1 MKYLKSKL
9 PDIAV
14 FLIGFAA
21 FFAVIALSRLDT
33 GAVLYALLLFITVTS
48 PFYLYKYVNEKKK
61 CKKLNDLIKQDG
73 VIIENGSLPET
84 SDITELC
91 YRQLVLKLAK
101 EKQRISL
108 EFVQKRTETEDYY
121 TLWAH
126 QIKTPI
132 AAMRL
137 LLQSN
142 EGTPNREC
150 EAELFK
156 IEQYVEM
163 VLGFQ
168 RLESDSNDYVLKTYD
183 IDGIIKTSVKKFS
196 KQFILKKLTFNFS
209 ETHIKAVTD
218 EKQLG
223 FVIEQIIS
231 NALKYTPSGSI
242 SVYGE
247 GDTLC
252 ISDTGIGIADEDL
265 PRIFEKGYTGYNG
278 RTDKKSTGL
287 GLYLCKRITD
297 KLGHKLTV
305 YSKEGEGTTVKIKLS
320 RPTLEIE

>member
-33 GAVLYALLLFITVTS
+33 GAVLYALLLFLTVTA
-48 PFYLYKYVNEKKK
+48 PFYLYKYVNQKKK
-61 CKKLNDLIKQDG
+61 CKKLNELIKQDG
-73 VIIENGSLPET
+73 VILENYSLPET

-91 YRQLVLKLAK
+91 YIQLLLKLAK
-101 EKQRISL
+101 EKQRLSL
-108 EFVQKRTETEDYY
+108 EFAQKRTETDDYY

-142 EGTPNREC
+142 EGTLNREC

-168 RLESDSNDYVLKTYD
+168 RLESDSNDYVLKAYD

-209 ETHIKAVTD
+209 ETHLKAVTD

-231 NALKYTPSGSI
+231 NALKYTPHGSI

-247 GDTLC
+247 GDNLC
-252 ISDTGIGIADEDL
+252 ISDTGIGIAAEDL

-305 YSKEGEGTTVKIKLS
+305 YSKVGEGTTVKINLS
-320 RPTLEIE
+320 RPALEIE